1 MRVLLVDDE
10 PLALIGLRMAIE
22 DEFGDMEV
30 VAAYSNPTE
39 VVTGV
44 MEHCPDVVFLD
55 IHMPEIDGLQLA
67 RQLQAVAQGI
77 EIVFITSYD
86 QYAIRAFEL
95 YALDYIMKPVE
106 RQRLIQTVMR
116 VKEKL
121 NWKNSMKPPRSDA
134 SWICCFDRI
143 RFRHPGMESQP
154 VKWRTSRAQELFAY
168 LLHHR
173 NRMVSRSALL
183 ELLWQDNEEPTLM
196 QLLYT
201 EIYHVR
207 QTLKRHKMD
216 MISIYAGELEAG
228 YRLDIGDARVDT
240 EAWEHAVKQMGH
252 LDASTVGAY
261 ERVLLAYEGGY
272 LGQYEYLWAEHERE
286 RLRLLW
292 LYNMNKVSEFY
303 ERHGMPDKA
312 IQVNRRAQ
320 DLYPEEEG
328 CYFALMK
335 LYDAIGNKIEVEEQ
349 YLLLQ
354 TRLQKELELPISAHV
369 ARWYEQWKLSTA

>member
-1 MRVLLVDDE
+1 
-10 PLALIGLRMAIE
+10 MAIE
-22 DEFGDMEV
+22 GEFGDLEI
-30 VAAYSNPTE
+30 VASYSNPTE

-77 EIVFITSYD
+77 EIVFVTSYD
-86 QYAIRAFEL
+86 RYAIRAFEL
-95 YALDYIMKPVE
+95 YALDYLLKPVE
-106 RQRLIQTVMR
+106 RRRLVQTVMR

-121 NWKNSMKPPRSDA
+121 NWKSSIKPPRPDA
-134 SWICCFDRI
+134 PWIYCFDRI
-143 RFRHPGMESQP
+143 RFRISGTESQTA
-154 VKWRTSRAQELFAY
+154 KWRTSRAQELFAY

-173 NRMVSRSALL
+173 NRTVSRSALL
-183 ELLWQDNEEPTLM
+183 ELLWPDIEETKTA

-201 EIYHVR
+201 EIYNIR

-216 MISIYAGELEAG
+216 MISIQAGELEAG
-228 YRLDIGDARVDT
+228 YRLDVGEARVDT
-240 EAWEHAVKQMGH
+240 EAWEIAMKQLGP

-261 ERVLLAYEGGY
+261 ERALNAYEGGY

-292 LYNMNKVSEFY
+292 LHNMNKLSEFY
-303 ERHGMPDKA
+303 DRHGMPDKA

-320 DLYPEEEG
+320 SLYPEQEA

-335 LYDAIGNKIEVEEQ
+335 LYDAIGNKVEVEEQ

-354 TRLQKELELPISAHV
+354 TRLGSELELPISADIV
-369 ARWYEQWKLSTA
+369 RWYELWKATTA